1 VKNLQVLATR
11 VGLVVER
18 KSRRIFF
25 DHDLADL
32 EKPQLDNSEKKVV
45 ERFMGRRMQVIH
57 AGDPM

>member
-1 VKNLQVLATR
+1 MKNLQVLASR
-11 VGLVVER
+11 IGFVVER

-32 EKPQLDNSEKKVV
+32 EKPRLDRRGEKL
-45 ERFMGRRMQVIH
+45 RDRTLGRRMQGIH